1 MVLTLYLY
9 SWVLGLREAWDI
21 IWTSFGVTKAKSLR
35 TPVLMG
41 HSYITLLWEGH
52 VTPIITYVGGED
64 KSRSHVIVFY
74 EFIE

>member
-35 TPVLMG
+35 NLQ
-41 HSYITLLWEGH
+41 
-52 VTPIITYVGGED
+52 
-64 KSRSHVIVFY
+64 
-74 EFIE
+74 